1 MGLVAKWNVLGGKA
15 KKKTFFMTMSMKIY
29 SLTE

>member
-15 KKKTFFMTMSMKIY
+15 KKKNVFYDYEHEDLF
-29 SLTE
+29 LD